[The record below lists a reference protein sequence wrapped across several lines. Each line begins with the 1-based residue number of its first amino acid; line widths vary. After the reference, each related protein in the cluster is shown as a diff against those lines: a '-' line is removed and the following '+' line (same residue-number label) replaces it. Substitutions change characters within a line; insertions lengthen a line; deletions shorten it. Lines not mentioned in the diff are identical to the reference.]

1 MAKREGIAGF
11 SQKSAL
17 VWAAGM
23 ARRRFCAGD
32 FAITARDRPVRIS
45 DQSVITSDQPVI
57 TSDRVV
63 STNAQ
68 RRLPG
73 GLHQGIAV
81 LLLAVFHCI
90 YRRRSGANADE
101 PDAKPIWP
109 NGQSLRGRPPTVRY
123 RRCGLWC
130 LICRVRGCPAC
141 KLHSRRRQIPWPSG
155 AQNAGVEPRPSERE
169 VPRPTLEG
177 DRLEGAAV
185 AGLFIARR

>member
-32 FAITARDRPVRIS
+32 HAITARDRPVRIS
-45 DQSVITSDQPVI
+45 DDAVITSDQPVI

-141 KLHSRRRQIPWPSG
+141 KLHKPAAANPLAIRCRERGSRAATERTGSAEANFGRRP
-155 AQNAGVEPRPSERE
+155 A
-169 VPRPTLEG
+169 
-177 DRLEGAAV
+177 
-185 AGLFIARR
+185 